1 MSLRFREIKTGH
13 VDLTNIS
20 VIEERTWSSLGE
32 VSNGHLAW
40 LRDLQRLLAF
50 LLSILEHPCYC
61 VGIAVADGSTKN
73 TITSVNKLSLSQVYL
88 CRLIHT
94 QVRDVSSRFKKKTL
108 VNGSGRNKCQGPE
121 SLYLNRRYFRDKKP
135 TMI

>member
-1 MSLRFREIKTGH
+1 MQDFVLGTIIQETLEPPLFLSVYMSLRFREIKTGH

-94 QVRDVSSRFKKKTL
+94 QVRDVF
-108 VNGSGRNKCQGPE
+108 
-121 SLYLNRRYFRDKKP
+121 
-135 TMI
+135 

>member
-1 MSLRFREIKTGH
+1 MQDFVLGIIHTRNTRTLSLFLSVYMSLRFREIKTGH

-94 QVRDVSSRFKKKTL
+94 QVRDVF
-108 VNGSGRNKCQGPE
+108 
-121 SLYLNRRYFRDKKP
+121 
-135 TMI
+135 

>member
-94 QVRDVSSRFKKKTL
+94 QVCDVSSRFKKNHWLMAQAETSAK
-108 VNGSGRNKCQGPE
+108 GRRV
-121 SLYLNRRYFRDKKP
+121 Y
-135 TMI
+135 I

>member
-94 QVRDVSSRFKKKTL
+94 QVRDVSSRFKKKPL
-108 VNGSGRNKCQGPE
+108 VNGPGRNKCQGPE
-121 SLYLNRRYFRDKKP
+121 SLYLNRKYFRNKKL